1 MNAYFA
7 FSTLILAVL
16 LFVPVSRLILT
27 LSVRRLERRTGQKL
41 GPGEIAGQRRRAR
54 LIALVL
60 VLAFAFAFNLRLAGA
75 PIE

>member
-7 FSTLILAVL
+7 FSTLILAAL

-27 LSVRRLERRTGQKL
+27 LSVRRLERRTGQRL
-41 GPGEIAGQRRRAR
+41 GTGEIAGQRRRAR

-60 VLAFAFAFNLRLAGA
+60 VLAFAFAFNLRLAGV
-75 PIE
+75 PL